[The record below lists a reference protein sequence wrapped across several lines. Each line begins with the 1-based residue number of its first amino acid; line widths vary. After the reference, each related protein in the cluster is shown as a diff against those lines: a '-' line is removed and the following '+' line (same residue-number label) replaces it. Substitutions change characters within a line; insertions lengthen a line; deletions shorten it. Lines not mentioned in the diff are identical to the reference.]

1 MHRPFKK
8 EVPGA
13 RRCILCLH
21 GFLGSPAQFRP
32 FLPFFPADCSVY
44 ALLLDGHG
52 GSTRDFARTS
62 MEKWKRQAEDA
73 VRHLSEQYEE
83 IYIIAH
89 SMGTFFAIE
98 ASLTFPKVQGIF
110 LLATPLK
117 IRIRPTAVYNSAKAF
132 FGLHKADDPVGH
144 AYMEAHSVALS
155 KKPWEYI
162 GWLPRCRELF
172 RESRTMRKTIAR
184 TAVPCRI
191 FQSER
196 DELVAAGA
204 LRYIPQKPNITTAV
218 LSGARHF
225 IYTDENI
232 RTLSAAFHDFF
243 KGESL

>member
-13 RRCILCLH
+13 HRCILCLH

-32 FLPFFPADCSVY
+32 FFPFFPPDYSVY

-52 GSTRDFARTS
+52 GSTRDFGRSS
-62 MEKWKRQAEDA
+62 MEKWQQQAKNA
-73 VRHLSEQYEE
+73 VRRLSEQYTE

-98 ASLTFPKVQGIF
+98 ASLAFPQVKGIF

-117 IRIRPTAVYNSAKAF
+117 IHIGRTAFSNSVKAF
-132 FGLHKADDPVGH
+132 LGLHKADDPVGR

-162 GWLPRCRELF
+162 RWIPRCRELF
-172 RESRTMRKTIAR
+172 RESRAMRETIVR

-191 FQSER
+191 LQSER
-196 DELVAAGA
+196 DELVSRTA
-204 LRYIPQKPNITTAV
+204 LCYIPDKPNIITTI
-218 LSGARHF
+218 LPGARHF
-225 IYTDENI
+225 IYTDENMQTI
-232 RTLSAAFHDFF
+232 AAALRDFL
-243 KGESL
+243 KGE